1 MSNPVYFYLK
11 INSLNFIKLLI
22 KCQFL
27 NFIYRYLALFT
38 VSEDFKNDTV
48 KPYGSLKG
56 LRCLRCCRR
65 IFFKLLCKTLLET
78 FAKKPFP
85 RQPKPKHRFSAVS
98 LPQYLLILPKSPLNP
113 PRTPHNR
120 ASAPPF
126 RRQQAHLACWR
137 LSTGLNTSPS
147 GGFAHSLYTDQNRL
161 PAHSGIYGT
170 ASRSSV
176 RPRNGSSTNSGCV
189 WFALPSADGCG
200 RLCA

>member
-1 MSNPVYFYLK
+1 MADIMSNPVYFYLK
-11 INSLNFIKLLI
+11 INSLNFTKLLI

-85 RQPKPKHRFSAVS
+85 RQPEPKQRFSAVS
-98 LPQYLLILPKSPLNP
+98 LPQYLLILPKCPLNP
-113 PRTPHNR
+113 PRIPDNQ
-120 ASAPPF
+120 ASGSPF
-126 RRQQAHLACWR
+126 RHKQAHLACWR
-137 LSTGLNTSPS
+137 LSTGSNASPS
-147 GGFAHSLYTDQNRL
+147 DGFAHSL
-161 PAHSGIYGT
+161 
-170 ASRSSV
+170 
-176 RPRNGSSTNSGCV
+176 
-189 WFALPSADGCG
+189 
-200 RLCA
+200 